1 MKLFYLLIILC
12 FLSCKKKDGNFT
24 LTGTITDDSFGVG
37 LSDSSISLYQVSGSN
52 SNQILISTI
61 STDVNGNYKFVFKR
75 EMMEKYILKITK
87 TNYYDFDETIYF
99 SSLSLE
105 NDNVRNYSTTA
116 KSWVRLKFLNLA
128 PVNSDELDF
137 TKQIGKSSGLGCAPL
152 TEQHLIGAIDT
163 SIVYINDGNKTFSYN
178 YSVFG
183 TSIMGNKSVVTVPFD
198 TTEIYLE
205 Y

>member
-37 LSDSSISLYQVSGSN
+37 LSDASISLYQVSGSN

-105 NDNVRNYSTTA
+105 
-116 KSWVRLKFLNLA
+116 KSLYTFDTLCEPFKKIVEAFRKLYTFNPKA
-128 PVNSDELDF
+128 VF
-137 TKQIGKSSGLGCAPL
+137 T
-152 TEQHLIGAIDT
+152 
-163 SIVYINDGNKTFSYN
+163 
-178 YSVFG
+178 
-183 TSIMGNKSVVTVPFD
+183 SVVFD
-198 TTEIYLE
+198 FNPIISMCMQKY